1 MPWLALSLAHLG
13 VPSNTSWHFWQFIFS
28 NFIPI
33 NFLCL
38 HLIQLPNP
46 IRSSYQN
53 RIMNLFEASP
63 LGNLGSP
70 PIRDISIRLW
80 LSSWILFF
88 VKYGIRPGPGR
99 HLEMNKAAECG
110 LLLILFSIIHYKL
123 QPRAGMNPEN
133 CLQVRKLTFGGKLAG
148 PIHLWIEKILNLQ
161 EPD

>member
-1 MPWLALSLAHLG
+1 
-13 VPSNTSWHFWQFIFS
+13 
-28 NFIPI
+28 
-33 NFLCL
+33 
-38 HLIQLPNP
+38 
-46 IRSSYQN
+46 
-53 RIMNLFEASP
+53 MNLFEASP

-70 PIRDISIRLW
+70 PLRDISIRHW
-80 LSSWILFF
+80 LSNCILYF

-99 HLEMNKAAECG
+99 HLENKAAECG

-133 CLQVRKLTFGGKLAG
+133 CLQVRKLPFGGKLAG